1 MNKPR
6 FGLFL
11 TMFLVGVLFIQA
23 ERSYGEASG
32 TGPVQASIQLQ
43 PVLTGLTNPLFV
55 TSSQDGSNR
64 LFIEE
69 QIGRIKVLQPGAST
83 PTVFFDISSRLV
95 FGGEQ
100 GLLGLAFH
108 PQFLTNRRFF
118 VDYTRAVDGATVI
131 AEYHASVSDA
141 NVADPTEKI
150 LLIIPQPFVNHN
162 GGMVTFGP
170 DGFLYIGMGDGGS
183 GNDPGNRAQNTNEL
197 LGKILRIDVDHPNGS
212 VAYSSPPG
220 NPFFSGGGRAEIFSV
235 GMRNPF
241 RFSFD
246 RATGQLFVGDVGQDH
261 WEEVD
266 IVTAG
271 GNYGWRIF
279 EGNHCTNNDPTL
291 CANTSGF
298 TFPIA
303 EYPHAQTSPSVPAR
317 CSITG
322 GYVYRGTRGSLPA
335 GAYIFG
341 DFCSGEIVM
350 LNNGTQ
356 TVLLNSGLNISS
368 FGEDEAGEIY
378 VVGLGGAVSRL
389 ASTNLGCSYSISPA
403 TESFTGT
410 GGTGTVT
417 VSAASLCSWTAA
429 SSESWININSGASG
443 TGNGTVSYSVAANSQ
458 GLPRVG
464 TLSVAG
470 LVFAITQDVANGGNT
485 QVNLTV
491 SGGGAAS
498 STTTGL
504 GNLVH
509 AGYATVTTS
518 PTNTVNGTAVFS
530 LRQNNVV
537 VSEAGVPI
545 SPPTRTARV
554 FIDFRTGVP
563 AKDGREGLGTISVN
577 TGIALVNLGGTTA
590 NVQFRLRDANGNELA
605 VGNGVIPPEA
615 HRAVFITE
623 LKEMAPDFNLPPNF
637 SSATQFGSLDISSIQ
652 PMSIVALRLTTN
664 QRGDT
669 LLTTTPVSDLTQ
681 PPSSGPLFFPHFA
694 DGNGNQTA
702 LILLNTSNA
711 IETGT
716 LRFFSSPGGSQAI
729 HRVGDVAPSD
739 SFRYSIPPGGL
750 FRLVSDGSPAAAVT
764 GSIQLAPDNGTST
777 PVGAGILSLSQ
788 GGVLVTET
796 GVPAATPVSHVRI
809 YIDKSGGH
817 DTGVAIAATGSSAV
831 SVAFNA
837 FQPDGSTPA
846 GSGTI
851 NLASNGHDARFT
863 GQIIAGLPDG
873 FTGVLDVSSANSFVA
888 LTLRSL
894 TNSRNEFLMSTF
906 PVAAALQSLPAPII
920 FPQVADGGGYQ
931 TQFILL
937 AFGVPTAATLNFF
950 ADDGTALAVGKLA
963 APR

>member
-1 MNKPR
+1 MNKPL
-6 FGLFL
+6 FGLFITL
-11 TMFLVGVLFIQA
+11 SLMGVIFIHA
-23 ERSYGEASG
+23 DRNFGETAG
-32 TGPVQASIQLQ
+32 AGPVLAPLQLV
-43 PVLTGLTNPLFV
+43 PVLTGLSNPLFV

-64 LFIEE
+64 LFVVE
-69 QIGRIKVLQPGAST
+69 QGGRIKVLQPGASS
-83 PTVFFDISSRLV
+83 PSVFLDISSKEV

-108 PQFLTNRRFF
+108 PQFFTNRRFF
-118 VDYTRAVDGATVI
+118 VDYTRAGDGATVI

-141 NVADPTEKI
+141 NVADPVEKI
-150 LLIIPQPFVNHN
+150 LLIIAQPFVNHN
-162 GGMVTFGP
+162 GGMVAFGP

-212 VAYSSPPG
+212 VPYSSPPG
-220 NPFFSGGGRAEIFSV
+220 NPFFSGGGRSEIFSV

-246 RATGQLFVGDVGQDH
+246 RGTGQLFVGDVGQDH

-266 IVTAG
+266 IVTIG

-279 EGNHCTNNDPTL
+279 EGNHCTNNDPAL

-303 EYPHAQTSPSVPAR
+303 EYPHAQTSPAVASR

-335 GAYIFG
+335 GVYLFA

-350 LNNGTQ
+350 LNSGTQ

-378 VVGLGGAVSRL
+378 VAGLGGQVSRL
-389 ASTNLGCSYSISPA
+389 VSGNLGCGYSISPA
-403 TESFTGT
+403 TQSFNSG
-410 GGTGTVT
+410 GGTGTVA
-417 VSAASLCSWTAA
+417 VSAASGCTWSAA
-429 SSESWININSGASG
+429 SSVSWINVTSGGSG
-443 TGNGTVSYSVAANSQ
+443 SGNGTVSYSVATNSQ
-458 GLPRVG
+458 GLSRVG

-470 LVFAITQDVANGGNT
+470 QVFAITQDVTNGGNT

-491 SGGGAAS
+491 PSGGAAS
-498 STTTGL
+498 TTTTGQ

-518 PTNTVNGTAVFS
+518 PTNAVSGTAVFS
-530 LRQNNVV
+530 LRQNNVI

-545 SPPTRTARV
+545 SPPTTTARM

-563 AKDGREGLGTISVN
+563 AKDDREGIGTIGVN
-577 TGIALVNLGGTTA
+577 TGIALVNPGGTTA

-623 LKEMAPDFNLPPNF
+623 LNGLAPDFNLPPNF
-637 SSATQFGSLDISSIQ
+637 SSASQFGSLDISSVQ
-652 PMSIVALRLTTN
+652 PLSIVALRLTTN
-664 QRGDT
+664 QRGET
-669 LLTTTPVSDLTQ
+669 LLTTTPIADLTL
-681 PPSSGPLFFPHFA
+681 PGPSSQTFFPHFA
-694 DGNGNQTA
+694 DGNGNQTSV
-702 LILLNTSNA
+702 ILLNTSNNP
-711 IETGT
+711 ETGV
-716 LRFFSSPGGSQAI
+716 LKFFNNGGDSQAI
-729 HRVGDVAPSD
+729 RRVGDVSPTD

-750 FRLVSDGSPAAAVT
+750 FRLASDGSPASAVT
-764 GSIQLAPDNGTST
+764 GSVQLTPDNGSST
-777 PVGAGILSLSQ
+777 PIGAGILSLSQ
-788 GGVLVTET
+788 NGVLVSET
-796 GVPAATPVSHVRI
+796 GIPSATPTSHARI
-809 YIDKSGGH
+809 YVDKSGGH
-817 DTGVAIAATGSSAV
+817 DTGVAIAAPGNSAV
-831 SVAFNA
+831 TVTFRA
-837 FQPDGSTPA
+837 FQADGSTPA
-846 GSGTI
+846 GTGAMSL
-851 NLASNGHDARFT
+851 NSNGHDAKFA
-863 GQIIAGLPDG
+863 GQVVPGLPDS
-873 FTGVLDVSSANSFVA
+873 FTGVVDLSSVTPFVA

-906 PVAAALQSLPAPII
+906 PVADVLQTPSAPIV

-937 AFGVPTAATLNFF
+937 EIGAPTSATLKFF
-950 ADDGTALAVGKLA
+950 ADNGTPLAIGKFAL
-963 APR
+963 PR